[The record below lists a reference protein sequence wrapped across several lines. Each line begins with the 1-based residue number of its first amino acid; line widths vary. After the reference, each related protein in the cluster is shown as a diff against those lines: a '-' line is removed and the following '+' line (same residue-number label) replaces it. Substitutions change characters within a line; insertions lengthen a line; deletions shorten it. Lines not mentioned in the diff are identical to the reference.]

1 MKNIPAVRRLMRF
14 FFSLALFFGGLQAFN
29 LHPATQVDAKVLS
42 SNLTPLKLN
51 TGGSMVDPEFDWLR
65 LTSTDISGELLIVT
79 NTTEEM
85 NGNTSSPTALIA
97 SPGPDGISLPEAIVA
112 ADASSNTDLI
122 VFDPLLSGSVIAISS
137 GLPSI
142 YQGNMMID
150 GNIDN
155 DTLPD
160 ITLDGNG
167 SAIHGFSITGAS
179 NIVIKGLT
187 IQNFKNHGISVTP
200 NTASEDAIV
209 ENMVFHQNVINTE
222 RFAFLLECSEQ
233 DHTIIRN
240 VEITS
245 NTILNSGGG
254 IRVHAGTQEGATDN
268 QISGLSIINNTIHN
282 PNYSIAVYLS
292 PSVYHGLSHNIISD
306 VEIRGNQISGHQN
319 TSVLINAS
327 NADNCHDNLIEN
339 IVIAENVIDG
349 SYVTIEILS
358 DSGANSTGNMV
369 SNLSITDNILTGGGI
384 QFNVATGYNAKNNTT
399 NNVLIER
406 NHISSCMANGIY
418 LNAGNGGAYENLL
431 ENILLRSNFIYDCSD
446 AGILIHGETSYSP
459 NNIIQG
465 VNISNQ
471 TIINNGNSWAGGIN
485 INTKHSSNIIT
496 GVTLSNSILWGNEGE
511 DAIRGSLVPDLITH
525 TLLNDLRF
533 LDENDNM
540 YEDPQFLSPET
551 VDFRLKQS
559 SPCVDTGSPEEE
571 TIGLLDL
578 DQKFRIWDGTGNE
591 IAVVDRGAWEYGATA
606 KQKINISG
614 NDHTILSGDVVPTL
628 WDGTDFGA
636 ITITEDSVSKV
647 YTIENTGEV
656 ILTLTG
662 NPVVEIN
669 GMHADDFSVVS
680 QPEKEVL
687 SGESVTFTIE
697 FQPGGPGVRKATVS
711 IENDDSLTNPYT
723 FAIKGFGMTQVEK
736 IYLPLILRLDT

>member
-1 MKNIPAVRRLMRF
+1 MKKIPAVKQIILF
-14 FFSLALFFGGLQAFN
+14 FVSFALFFGSLQAFN
-29 LHPATQVDAKVLS
+29 MHPTTQVDAQVVS
-42 SNLTPLKLN
+42 SNLLPQKLN
-51 TGGSMVDPEFDWLR
+51 TGGSMDDPGHEWLR
-65 LTSTDISGELLIVT
+65 LTSTGVSGELLIVT

-85 NGNTSSPTALIA
+85 NGNTSSPKALNA
-97 SPGPDGISLPEAIVA
+97 NPGPDGISLPEAIVA
-112 ADASSNTDLI
+112 ADASNYTDLI
-122 VFDPLLSGSVIAISS
+122 MFDPLLSGSVIAISS

-142 YQGNMMID
+142 SQGNMMID
-150 GNIDN
+150 GNIAD
-155 DTLPD
+155 DTNPD

-167 SAIHGFSITGAS
+167 SAIHGFSINGAS
-179 NIVIKGLT
+179 NVVIKGFT

-200 NTASEDAIV
+200 NTASENAIV
-209 ENMVFHQNVINTE
+209 ENLVFHQNIISTE
-222 RFAFLLECSEQ
+222 RFAFLLECPEG

-254 IRVHAGTQEGATDN
+254 IRVHAGTQESATDN

-282 PNYSIAVYLS
+282 PSYSIAVYLS
-292 PSVYHGLSHNIISD
+292 PSVHQGLSHNIISD

-339 IVIAENVIDG
+339 IVIAENLIDG
-349 SYVTIEILS
+349 YYVTIEILS

-384 QFNVATGYNAKNNTT
+384 QFNVATGYDANNNTT
-399 NNVLIER
+399 TNVLIER

-431 ENILLRSNFIYDCSD
+431 ENIFLRSNFIYNCSD
-446 AGILIHGETSYSP
+446 AGILLHGETSYSP
-459 NNIIQG
+459 NNRIQG
-465 VNISNQ
+465 VNISNH

-496 GVTLSNSILWGNEGE
+496 GVALSNSILWGNEGE
-511 DAIRGSLVPDLITH
+511 DAIRGSLVPDLVTY
-525 TLLNDLRF
+525 TLLNDMRF
-533 LDENDNM
+533 LGENDNM
-540 YEDPQFLSPET
+540 YEDPQFLNPESLN
-551 VDFRLKQS
+551 FRLKQF

-578 DQKFRIWDGTGNE
+578 DKKFRIWDGNDDE
-591 IAVVDRGAWEYGATA
+591 ITIVDRGAWEYGASA
-606 KQKINISG
+606 MQEINVSG
-614 NDHTILSGDVVPTL
+614 YGYTILSGDAVPTL

-636 ITITEDSVSKV
+636 ITITEDAVSQV
-647 YTIENTGEV
+647 FSIENTGEV

-662 NPVVEIN
+662 IPVVEIN
-669 GMHADDFSVVS
+669 GMHADDFSVES
-680 QPEKEVL
+680 QPREEVL
-687 SGESVTFTIE
+687 IGESVTFTIV
-697 FQPGGPGVRKATVS
+697 FQPSGPGVRKATVS
-711 IENDDSLTNPYT
+711 IANDDSLKNPYT
-723 FAIKGFGMTQVEK
+723 FAIKGVGMTPLEK
-736 IYLPLILRLDT
+736 IYLPAISR